1 MLLSSVRQG
10 GRSRVEFGQI
20 TFGQVC
26 EGCPE
31 GLFESSQTGAKQPL
45 RLLIQAAKGCGLTD
59 DGCLHAAQG
68 GTAMR
73 SALAAVSAHKT
84 QV

>member
-26 EGCPE
+26 EGRSE
-31 GLFESSQTGAKQPL
+31 GSQTGAKQPL

-59 DGCLHAAQG
+59 DGCLCAAQG

-84 QV
+84 

>member
-1 MLLSSVRQG
+1 MP
-10 GRSRVEFGQI
+10 SRVRPSH
-20 TFGQVC
+20 GQVC

-31 GLFESSQTGAKQPL
+31 ASNGCQAASAP
-45 RLLIQAAKGCGLTD
+45 LIQAAKRCGLTD

-68 GTAMR
+68 HRYALG
-73 SALAAVSAHKT
+73 LAAVSAHKT